1 MEQLTHVD
9 ENGVKIVDISKK
21 NDVYRECTAKGL
33 IKLKSSTIKAIVK
46 NEIAKGDVLTTAQVA
61 GTMAVKNTSNMIPM
75 CHPVPITS
83 VKVRFD
89 INEKENTV
97 EAVCNVKSTYKTG
110 IEMEA
115 LTGVSVALLTIWDM
129 VKAVEKDE
137 NGQYPDTNIFNI
149 RVVEKIKRD
158 VE

>member
-33 IKLKSSTIKAIVK
+33 IKLKDSTIKAIVK

-89 INEKENTV
+89 VNEEENTV
-97 EAVCNVKSTYKTG
+97 EATCNVKSTYKTG

-115 LTGVSVALLTIWDM
+115 LTGVSVALLTVWDM

>member
-110 IEMEA
+110 IEMES